1 MVMAEPDTNTKEA
14 KVDMDADS
22 TNTVMSPKNKSG
34 AADCVSIIGT
44 ILSKFPSGTVLKNKG
59 PKVPVPYALTPITK
73 AKIVDMIRTLRMALA
88 VLYGVEFMNH
98 LSRPSSKLVNIISPN
113 RMRDSVLLKKP
124 WRFRFVRR
132 RYAFVIPP
140 TCGLLTHRQP

>member
-73 AKIVDMIRTLRMALA
+73 AKIVDMIRPLRMAPLPS
-88 VLYGVEFMNH
+88 FM
-98 LSRPSSKLVNIISPN
+98 
-113 RMRDSVLLKKP
+113 
-124 WRFRFVRR
+124 
-132 RYAFVIPP
+132 A
-140 TCGLLTHRQP
+140 